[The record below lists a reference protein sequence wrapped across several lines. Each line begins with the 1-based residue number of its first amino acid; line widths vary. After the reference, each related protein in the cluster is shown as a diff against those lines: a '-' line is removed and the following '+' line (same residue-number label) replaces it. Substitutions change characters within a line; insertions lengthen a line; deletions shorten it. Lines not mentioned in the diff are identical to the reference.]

1 MRRPGDGS
9 GLRFGHTAAELGAQ
23 SPAEALERDGRDVAR
38 TPGREDGAERAADPR
53 ERMWSGVDAVHDDGT
68 LRVDLGVTV
77 DGRAVLA
84 KCQAVVEPP
93 VGR

>member
-1 MRRPGDGS
+1 MLTMGI
-9 GLRFGHTAAELGAQ
+9 AAA
-23 SPAEALERDGRDVAR
+23 ALEEWLGD
-38 TPGREDGAERAADPR
+38 PGRIRSLGTRFSRPVPVPDPGEVTLTVTGKVGAA
-53 ERMWSGVDAVHDDGT
+53 HDDGT